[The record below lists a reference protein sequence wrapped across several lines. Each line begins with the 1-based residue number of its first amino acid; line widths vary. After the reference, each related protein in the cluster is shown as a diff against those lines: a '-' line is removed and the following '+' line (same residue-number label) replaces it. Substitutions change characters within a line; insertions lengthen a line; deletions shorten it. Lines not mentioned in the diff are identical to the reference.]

1 MQRGEVS
8 KALEVIFDLLAQV
21 NAYLQEVEPW
31 RKSTHPHSSTN
42 RLSAIFYTRETLRIT
57 GTMLL
62 PFMPGKMREL
72 LQKGLDLDLSK
83 EEGLPWDEVRKMR
96 GKVAFLEKEE
106 KLLPLF
112 PRLVEEQ
119 PVGKGGGGEGG
130 GGKGRR

>member
-31 RKSTHPHSSTN
+31 RKSPHSSSH

-72 LQKGLDLDLSK
+72 LEKGLDLDLEK
-83 EEGLPWDEVRKMR
+83 EEGLSWDEVRKMR

-119 PVGKGGGGEGG
+119 PVGKGGGG
-130 GGKGRR
+130 GKGRR